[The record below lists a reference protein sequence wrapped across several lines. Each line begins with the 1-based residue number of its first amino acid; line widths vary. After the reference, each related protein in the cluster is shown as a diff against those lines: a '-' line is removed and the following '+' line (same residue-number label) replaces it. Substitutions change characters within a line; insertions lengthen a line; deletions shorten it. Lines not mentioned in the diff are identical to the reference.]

1 MGVCPVCGSVLYSG
15 EHLTDCCVF
24 CVCVACAQGV
34 KLVSVMFRLHI
45 EFITLKGLMGNE
57 NRVSRCQLVT
67 MATEFF
73 LHSGSIEGA
82 LKMLRGK
89 GEILCVLFR
98 IST

>member
-1 MGVCPVCGSVLYSG
+1 M
-15 EHLTDCCVF
+15 
-24 CVCVACAQGV
+24 CVACAQGV

-89 GEILCVLFR
+89 GDFVCAVQNQYIRDHLCMCLCS
-98 IST
+98 IS